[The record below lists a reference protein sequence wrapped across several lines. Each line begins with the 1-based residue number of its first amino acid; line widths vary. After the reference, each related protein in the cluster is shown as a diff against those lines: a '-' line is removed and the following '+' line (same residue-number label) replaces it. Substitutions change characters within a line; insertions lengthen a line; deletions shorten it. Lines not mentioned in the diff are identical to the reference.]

1 MRIPITLDDGSAVGR
16 QIDIIDIFMSFDG
29 NLFEPIDTDAST
41 AGIQPF
47 TLGSNA
53 QLNAANVQQ
62 IAQVIDGNLSFEF
75 IYTDQVSGLTFFD
88 GVQTLAFANFKA
100 KPLSGGRAVLT
111 FISIDSQDPRRS
123 KMLDPF
129 GTDIQASVPQPIEVR
144 ILPRSNLS
152 GTVPLQSR
160 SVSADTVTFFLREV
174 GSFVEVVDP
183 FFIQNDIQPG
193 RPGVQVET
201 TGVNGEFQLN
211 TLPSGRFILV
221 AKVDRH
227 LAGHDTLDIQPG
239 LNITGFQS
247 VIDGFGVDRGFLLA
261 GDVAGVNDST
271 GASLPDNFIDAQD
284 LNAINTAL
292 FTQTGDAN
300 FNTLADVNRDGIVNA
315 TDKDFAAVNL
325 TDNSSATSGIRP
337 VLPTF
342 KQAAFDGGNDEAV
355 VSLTGLLESTIRVGD
370 TFDVTIEV
378 DGAVAVRTYEFH
390 LHFDPSVITPVD
402 LVSNGSIL
410 ENYRTDISGKILEGD
425 LGIVNSVV
433 GRTDVGGSGKGSLAT
448 VRLKAIKNTPRTTLT
463 LAGVMLIDIA
473 HESALPK
480 LGDPIVIDI
489 QGGPRTFHDING
501 EDVLGLILPDEDPRV
516 DFNDFIAFTQA
527 FGYSAADFEFDYR
540 ADLNG
545 DSRVDFADFL
555 IFATHFGR
563 VAVDAPSSASSK
575 PVGAMSTPAGR
586 SAMSEG
592 ISLKMDEAESD
603 ASRLVL
609 SVSMYGARDL
619 QGWGFELTHEVEG
632 FEFLGARLPNT
643 NLLERNGFE
652 APLLLVKDLGN
663 GRTLLASA
671 ISQCGPVSGDG
682 KVVEAIFGI
691 KGAPDCGT
699 FRIEDGVVFD
709 GYRRQ
714 TRLMA
719 AEKEVYVTGPLHSS
733 FFGSLRDLF
742 QSIRLPHM

>member
-1 MRIPITLDDGSAVGR
+1 MPPSPQTSVRFIVPSKLFAIEDDTLRIPITLDDGSAVGR

-100 KPLSGGRAVLT
+100 KPLSGGPAVLT

-300 FNTLADVNRDGIVNA
+300 FNTLADVNRDG
-315 TDKDFAAVNL
+315 
-325 TDNSSATSGIRP
+325 SS
-337 VLPTF
+337 
-342 KQAAFDGGNDEAV
+342 
-355 VSLTGLLESTIRVGD
+355 
-370 TFDVTIEV
+370 
-378 DGAVAVRTYEFH
+378 
-390 LHFDPSVITPVD
+390 
-402 LVSNGSIL
+402 
-410 ENYRTDISGKILEGD
+410 
-425 LGIVNSVV
+425 
-433 GRTDVGGSGKGSLAT
+433 
-448 VRLKAIKNTPRTTLT
+448 TPRTR
-463 LAGVMLIDIA
+463 I
-473 HESALPK
+473 
-480 LGDPIVIDI
+480 
-489 QGGPRTFHDING
+489 
-501 EDVLGLILPDEDPRV
+501 
-516 DFNDFIAFTQA
+516 
-527 FGYSAADFEFDYR
+527 
-540 ADLNG
+540 
-545 DSRVDFADFL
+545 SR
-555 IFATHFGR
+555 R
-563 VAVDAPSSASSK
+563 
-575 PVGAMSTPAGR
+575 
-586 SAMSEG
+586 
-592 ISLKMDEAESD
+592 
-603 ASRLVL
+603 
-609 SVSMYGARDL
+609 
-619 QGWGFELTHEVEG
+619 
-632 FEFLGARLPNT
+632 
-643 NLLERNGFE
+643 
-652 APLLLVKDLGN
+652 
-663 GRTLLASA
+663 
-671 ISQCGPVSGDG
+671 
-682 KVVEAIFGI
+682 
-691 KGAPDCGT
+691 
-699 FRIEDGVVFD
+699 
-709 GYRRQ
+709 
-714 TRLMA
+714 
-719 AEKEVYVTGPLHSS
+719 
-733 FFGSLRDLF
+733 
-742 QSIRLPHM
+742 